1 MSESE
6 DKRIV
11 TFLANIVSYKNIS
24 VKLAAIRALGRTQ
37 DEAANKVLLGFLAD
51 SNEEVRASALDNM
64 KKTADK
70 QVLSHVMEDIAGKSF
85 AKKTDREKK
94 ALFYFLGRS
103 DNEEACTFLRKIL
116 IKVPFLPNPKHTEL
130 CLYSIAALEQMRL
143 AASNGVLKEGGKR
156 RNLKIRNAC
165 LKALQAKAEVSITY
179 TGRIL
184 LKRTL
189 KA

>member
-1 MSESE
+1 
-6 DKRIV
+6 
-11 TFLANIVSYKNIS
+11 
-24 VKLAAIRALGRTQ
+24 
-37 DEAANKVLLGFLAD
+37 
-51 SNEEVRASALDNM
+51 
-64 KKTADK
+64 
-70 QVLSHVMEDIAGKSF
+70 
-85 AKKTDREKK
+85 
-94 ALFYFLGRS
+94 
-103 DNEEACTFLRKIL
+103 
-116 IKVPFLPNPKHTEL
+116 
-130 CLYSIAALEQMRL
+130 MRL